1 MTMPSQFRYDLIA
14 QSNALDG
21 VASLDRDRRP
31 ALRDAPCQRVRLSDR
46 AAAGRSGP
54 HPSSFVDYKE
64 VTLRSPHSSP
74 VGQIGSVKTCLN
86 WEGMV

>member
-1 MTMPSQFRYDLIA
+1 MTMPSQFRDDLIA
-14 QSNALDG
+14 QSNVLARR
-21 VASLDRDRRP
+21 VAQSGPAVPVKRRN
-31 ALRDAPCQRVRLSDR
+31 AVQRVRLSDR